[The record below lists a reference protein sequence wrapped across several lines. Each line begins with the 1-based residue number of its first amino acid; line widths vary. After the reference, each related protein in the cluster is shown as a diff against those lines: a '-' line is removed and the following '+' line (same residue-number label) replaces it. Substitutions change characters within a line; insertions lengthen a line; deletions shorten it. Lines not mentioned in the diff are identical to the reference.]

1 MRCLSVVS
9 DFKGDANC
17 VFQQRECLLGMT
29 EEEVDAAEVVEQAT
43 EVPAVGQLLVG
54 SLCAFRVGPS
64 EDPVPFAVGD
74 DRRLEVDV
82 GGGARV
88 VEALGELERALDVF
102 PRGLEITAPAVAAR
116 PPRKDV
122 SAGDRRGSRSAP
134 TP

>member
-17 VFQQRECLLGMT
+17 VFQQRECLLRMT

-88 VEALGELERALDVF
+88 VEALGELERALAAF
-102 PRGLEITAPAVAAR
+102 PRAPENTAG
-116 PPRKDV
+116 
-122 SAGDRRGSRSAP
+122 AG
-134 TP
+134 